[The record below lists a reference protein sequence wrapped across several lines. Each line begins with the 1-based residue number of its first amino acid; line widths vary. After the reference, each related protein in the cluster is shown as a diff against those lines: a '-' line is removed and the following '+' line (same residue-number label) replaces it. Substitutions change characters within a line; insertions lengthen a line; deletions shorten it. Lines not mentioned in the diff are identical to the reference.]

1 MTQTEQAL
9 DELADLLESG
19 GLSGGQTRGQ
29 VRAFLF
35 DATHQR
41 IVWQPEVAIVIR
53 SLRKCPGS
61 SIDLVVSTNDLTKI
75 ALLSMQA
82 GQAPLHQVLY
92 YDGEGVVADGAA
104 GMIVAGMNV
113 WIEPDKGDK
122 VYFNWLTTTFG
133 IVFVYFDYVGLKA

>member
-1 MTQTEQAL
+1 
-9 DELADLLESG
+9 
-19 GLSGGQTRGQ
+19 
-29 VRAFLF
+29 
-35 DATHQR
+35 
-41 IVWQPEVAIVIR
+41 
-53 SLRKCPGS
+53 
-61 SIDLVVSTNDLTKI
+61 
-75 ALLSMQA
+75 MQA